1 MTRKTT
7 HERIEEWLEGPYDQD
22 TKQEILSQLEK
33 NPAELQDAFF
43 KDLSFGTGG
52 LRAKMGIG
60 TNRLNQYTIGMATQ
74 GLANYLNQ
82 LFPSDGSVFIG
93 YDVRRHSKEFA
104 FQAARVLAANQIR
117 VFLAKEICPTP
128 LVSFACRHF
137 HCKAAIMITASHN
150 PPEYNGYKVYWSD
163 GGQIIAPHDRG
174 IIEEVRKIC
183 DISQV
188 HVAEPD
194 STLIEFVESSLD
206 DAYLEKLSTYKLYPN
221 PAPIHVIYTPLHGT
235 GIRIIP
241 KALTNWN
248 FSCSLV
254 EKQSYP
260 DGLFTH
266 AESPNPEE
274 AAALKLGAEMLVEK
288 QADLL
293 LGTDPDADR
302 VGTAVLHEGKPVFLT
317 GHQIGCL
324 CLDHICLALTERQ
337 DLPPNSLCIKTIVTT
352 ELFKKIAESYQVS
365 CIDVLTGFKYIAAEI
380 AKTENTPYHYLFGA
394 EESYGYLFNSFV
406 RDKDAISSSCLI
418 AEVTAKAKQDKLSLV
433 GKLYQLY
440 RRYGVHRELLTNIG
454 LSDNEQGLIQVQL
467 IMNTLRENPP
477 SKIHELPVVQ
487 IDDYLFSKSTHLPT
501 NTTSLIDL
509 PKSDVLRFW
518 LNDQTKLVI
527 RPSGTEPKIK
537 IYAEVCHEPSDN
549 IEQIIESCDQRLQSL
564 TQAFLHLIKESYNTH

>member
-1 MTRKTT
+1 MTTKMTR
-7 HERIEEWLEGPYDQD
+7 ERIQQWLDGPYDQD
-22 TKQEILSQLEK
+22 TKQEIYKQLER

-74 GLANYLNQ
+74 GLANYLGL
-82 LFPSDGSVFIG
+82 LFSSESSVFIG
-93 YDVRRHSKEFA
+93 YDVRHHSREFA
-104 FQAARVLAANQIR
+104 LQAARVLAANQIR

-137 HCKAAIMITASHN
+137 HCKAGIMITASHN

-163 GGQIIAPHDRG
+163 GGQIVAPHDQG

-183 DISQV
+183 NISQV
-188 HVAEPD
+188 RLAEPN
-194 STLIEFVESSLD
+194 SPLIEFIDASLD

-221 PAPIHVIYTPLHGT
+221 LVPIHVIYTPLHGT
-235 GIRIIP
+235 GIRMIP
-241 KALTNWN
+241 KTLANWN

-254 EKQSYP
+254 EKQSSP

-274 AAALKLGAEMLVEK
+274 ASALKLGAEMLVEK

-302 VGTAVLHEGKPVFLT
+302 VGAAVLHEGKPVFLT

-324 CLDHICLALTERQ
+324 CLDHICQALTERQ
-337 DLPPNSLCIKTIVTT
+337 KLPLNSLCVKTIVTT
-352 ELFKKIAESYQVS
+352 ELFKKIAQHYGVS

-380 AKTENTPYHYLFGA
+380 AKRENTPYHYLFGA

-406 RDKDAISSSCLI
+406 R
-418 AEVTAKAKQDKLSLV
+418 
-433 GKLYQLY
+433 
-440 RRYGVHRELLTNIG
+440 
-454 LSDNEQGLIQVQL
+454 
-467 IMNTLRENPP
+467 
-477 SKIHELPVVQ
+477 
-487 IDDYLFSKSTHLPT
+487 
-501 NTTSLIDL
+501 
-509 PKSDVLRFW
+509 
-518 LNDQTKLVI
+518 
-527 RPSGTEPKIK
+527 
-537 IYAEVCHEPSDN
+537 
-549 IEQIIESCDQRLQSL
+549 
-564 TQAFLHLIKESYNTH
+564 